1 MDSPRKLTIGF
12 AAGRIAY
19 AAAGIAAPKQ
29 ATGPWLGSAAERG
42 GGRVATRAL
51 LARDALLSAGA
62 AIAAAGDRSP
72 RGWLAAL
79 VASDLSDIAATLA
92 DRGDLPK
99 ASAPGTVALA
109 GAAALAGVAL
119 FRAYGD

>member
-1 MDSPRKLTIGF
+1 MSSPRKLTIAF

-29 ATGPWLGSAAERG
+29 AAGPWLGAAAERG

-51 LARDALLSAGA
+51 LARDAFLSAGA
-62 AIAAAGDRSP
+62 AVAAVRDESP

-79 VASDLSDIAATLA
+79 IASDLSDIAATLA
-92 DRGDLPK
+92 DRGELPERG
-99 ASAPGTVALA
+99 APGTVAIA
-109 GAAALAGVAL
+109 GAGALLGIALYRGAG
-119 FRAYGD
+119 D